1 VAQLRHAKSRFDEA
15 GLGIALVGM
24 GSPEEAQ
31 DFKPRFSV
39 PFTVIADP
47 QRALYQAFALPRM
60 SPLGFLSPT
69 LALRG
74 LAAMAE
80 GHTMGLPQG
89 DVRQLGG
96 VFIIDTQG
104 RILSGHHARDPAEH
118 PEVDDILAAWFGRAA

>member
-1 VAQLRHAKSRFDEA
+1 VAQLRHAKPRFEEA

-24 GSPEEAQ
+24 GTPEEAQ
-31 DFKPRFSV
+31 AFKTRFAV
-39 PFTVIADP
+39 PFPVVADP
-47 QRALYQAFALPRM
+47 QRELYHAFDLPRM

-89 DVRQLGG
+89 DVRQLPG
-96 VFIIDTQG
+96 VFIIDGQG
-104 RILSGHHARDPAEH
+104 RSLSGHYARDPADH
-118 PEVDDILAAWFGRAA
+118 PEVDDILASWSGRAV